1 MGLPC
6 GLDATVDLTD
16 AVWYTPCSARGSS
29 RDTAYGFQGP
39 REAGPRKGIPASF
52 AFGAGHMASKTAPV
66 AEVKTFETEYQI
78 KDNGDGRRRLIGYAS
93 TFGNEDQVG
102 DVVETGA
109 FTKSL
114 TERGGKLPYLWSH
127 DPTQPIGAIDK
138 WSTDSKG
145 LHTEAVMAR
154 SRQAEDVVGWA
165 EDGILGGQ
173 SIGYR
178 TIKFGY
184 QGNVRHLKEVALL
197 EVSAV
202 VFPANVAA
210 EFTAIK
216 AAGFPVAV
224 VKALPGS
231 YEYLTCLVQ
240 DAIRESGL
248 FQANTWIVDT
258 FADHVVVN
266 TYDDDYQDRHT
277 FEVDYS
283 FGADGTI
290 AFGAVREIEIYEM
303 TMPKSM
309 PSAADF
315 AKLLRDLR
323 ETKAGAVLSGRN
335 KELVRAALAA
345 LSDLMAAAE
354 PADDSAKSVASHSA
368 LLDLQTRIRQAQL
381 SATLNHARLAGVAI

>member
-1 MGLPC
+1 MG
-6 GLDATVDLTD
+6 
-16 AVWYTPCSARGSS
+16 
-29 RDTAYGFQGP
+29 
-39 REAGPRKGIPASF
+39 
-52 AFGAGHMASKTAPV
+52 SKTAPV

-78 KDNGDGRRRLIGYAS
+78 KDNGDGRRRLVGYAS

-102 DVVETGA
+102 DVVEAGA

-178 TIKFGY
+178 AIKFGY
-184 QGNVRHLKEVALL
+184 QGSVRHLHEVSLL

-216 AAGFPVAV
+216 AAGFPVV
-224 VKALPGS
+224 VAKALPGS

-248 FQANTWIVDT
+248 FQEHTWIVDT

-266 TYDDDYQDRHT
+266 TWDDDYENRHT

-283 FGADGTI
+283 FGADGAI
-290 AFGAVREIEIYEM
+290 AFGAVREIEIIEM
-303 TMPKSM
+303 AMPKSL

-315 AKLLRDLR
+315 AGIVRDLR
-323 ETKAGAVLSGRN
+323 ETKEGRRFSAASLE
-335 KELVRAALAA
+335 KIRAALTA
-345 LSDLMAAAE
+345 LSDLIAAAE
-354 PADDSAKSVASHSA
+354 PADENAKSVAGHSA
-368 LLDLQTRIRQAQL
+368 LLDLQALRIRQAQL